1 VAEWLGGRD
10 KGETRA
16 GDGVARFMA
25 MGWDLEGSVDRGSF
39 SGGEGD
45 ADQTV
50 VGGGGQC
57 VGVVVSA
64 AQRTERRRA
73 ISGQWPF

>member
-1 VAEWLGGRD
+1 MMTATMRCSEPAMAALLQFGAGGGVVGGRD

-39 SGGEGD
+39 
-45 ADQTV
+45 
-50 VGGGGQC
+50 
-57 VGVVVSA
+57 
-64 AQRTERRRA
+64 
-73 ISGQWPF
+73 